1 VPFSTEVVHYAQV
14 RVSARADYAV
24 RAAVELAVLPD
35 SHRNAESIAQAQDIP
50 QKFLQTILCDLRRAG
65 IVASRRGV
73 DGGYRLGMPAKDI
86 SVADVVRAVDGP
98 LATVRGERPQDLS
111 YSGATEALRPLW
123 VAMRASVRGVLE
135 NVTLADL
142 AARKLPARVRRIAE
156 SDDAWRNH

>member
-1 VPFSTEVVHYAQV
+1 M

-24 RAAVELAVLPD
+24 RAAVELAIDP
-35 SHRNAESIAQAQDIP
+35 SQHRNAESIAQAQDIP

-65 IVASRRGV
+65 IVASRRGI
-73 DGGYRLGMPAKDI
+73 DGGYRLGQPAKEI

-98 LATVRGERPQDLS
+98 LATVRGERPQDLN
-111 YSGATEALRPLW
+111 YADAAEALRPLW

-142 AARKLPARVRRIAE
+142 ASRKLPAKVRRIA
-156 SDDAWRNH
+156 DNADAWQNR

>member
-1 VPFSTEVVHYAQV
+1 VAPGAGVGEDARV
-14 RVSARADYAV
+14 RVSAKADYAV
-24 RAAVELAVLPD
+24 RAAVELAVD
-35 SHRNAESIAQAQDIP
+35 ASAHRNAESIAQAQDIP

-73 DGGYRLGMPAKDI
+73 DGGYRLGQPAKEI

-98 LATVRGERPQDLS
+98 LATVRGERPQDLT
-111 YSGATEALRPLW
+111 YHGAAETLRPLW

-142 AARKLPARVRRIAE
+142 AANKLPARVRKIAE

>member
-1 VPFSTEVVHYAQV
+1 M

-24 RAAVELAVLPD
+24 RAAVELAIDPGQ
-35 SHRNAESIAQAQDIP
+35 HRNAESIAQAQDIP

-65 IVASRRGV
+65 IVASRRGI
-73 DGGYRLGMPAKDI
+73 DGGYRLGQPAKEI

-98 LATVRGERPQDLS
+98 LATVRGERPQDLN
-111 YSGATEALRPLW
+111 YAEAAEALRPLW

-142 AARKLPARVRRIAE
+142 ASRKLPAKVRRIAD
-156 SDDAWRNH
+156 STDAWQNR

>member
-1 VPFSTEVVHYAQV
+1 MVPDA
-14 RVSARADYAV
+14 
-24 RAAVELAVLPD
+24 
-35 SHRNAESIAQAQDIP
+35 HRNAESIAQAQDIP

-111 YSGATEALRPLW
+111 
-123 VAMRASVRGVLE
+123 
-135 NVTLADL
+135 
-142 AARKLPARVRRIAE
+142 
-156 SDDAWRNH
+156 